1 VGEPDAYRSWL
12 AIGKSKCGAAMRTLE
27 AYHERSRLVGVGLTS
42 KGGSLAILIFAQI
55 AILSLWF
62 SSNAVLPEM
71 AVESGVSVDELAW
84 LSTAVQLGFAIGAL
98 IYAALGFADRYDP
111 RRVFMLSALA
121 GAAANL
127 ALLIVPIGSWEA
139 IALRGLTGAAMA
151 GVYPVGMK
159 IAAGWGKSDRALLVS
174 LLIGG
179 LTIGSASPHLMGLFG
194 GADWRLTIWASTL
207 TAVMGGVVV
216 LSVGLGPW
224 HASAPTLDITAIN
237 LIWTNRRVR
246 LAVFGYIGHMWELYA
261 FWAWVGVV
269 ATTSYE
275 IAGIDAPRLLG
286 KLTAFLA
293 IGLGGLACVPAGWLA
308 VRFGSARVAQL
319 CLWGS
324 GGAALAS
331 AAIFGGPAWAMMAA
345 LILWGI
351 VIIPDSALYSTLV
364 ADAAPPERIGSL
376 LTIQTALGFFL
387 TALTVQVTPT
397 LAEFVG
403 WSWVLA
409 IMALGPA
416 LGIRAMQLLIRSR
429 RLKKTDLVG

>member
-1 VGEPDAYRSWL
+1 VR
-12 AIGKSKCGAAMRTLE
+12 R
-27 AYHERSRLVGVGLTS
+27 VGLTR

-62 SSNAVLPEM
+62 SSTAVLPEM
-71 AVESGVSVDELAW
+71 AVESGVAADDLVW
-84 LSTAVQLGFAIGAL
+84 LSTAVPLGFAIGAL
-98 IYAALGFADRYDP
+98 IYAALGLADRYDP
-111 RRVFMLSALA
+111 RGVFMLSALA
-121 GAAANL
+121 GAMANL
-127 ALLIVPIGSWEA
+127 ALLIVPIGGWEA
-139 IALRGLTGAAMA
+139 IALRGITGATMA

-174 LLIGG
+174 LLISG
-179 LTIGSASPHLMGLFG
+179 LTIGSASSHLMALSG

-207 TAVMGGVVV
+207 TAVIGGVVV
-216 LSVGLGPW
+216 LTAGLGSW
-224 HASAPTLDITAIN
+224 HASAPTLDITAIS
-237 LIWTNRRVR
+237 LIWTNRPVR
-246 LAVFGYIGHMWELYA
+246 LAVLGYIGHMWELYA

-269 ATTSYE
+269 ASASYSLDGSE
-275 IAGIDAPRLLG
+275 IPRVLG

-308 VRFGSARVAQL
+308 VHFGSARVAQL
-319 CLWGS
+319 CLCGS
-324 GGAALAS
+324 GAAALAS
-331 AAIFGGPAWAMMAA
+331 AVLFGGPAWEMMAA

-351 VIIPDSALYSTLV
+351 AIIPDSALYSTLV
-364 ADAAPPERIGSL
+364 ADAAPPERTGSL

-387 TALTVQVTPT
+387 TALTVQATPT

-416 LGIRAMQLLIRSR
+416 LGIRAMQLLIWSCHSQR
-429 RLKKTDLVG
+429 TDPAG

>member
-1 VGEPDAYRSWL
+1 
-12 AIGKSKCGAAMRTLE
+12 MR
-27 AYHERSRLVGVGLTS
+27 RVGLTR

-62 SSNAVLPEM
+62 SSTAVLPEM
-71 AVESGVSVDELAW
+71 AVESGVAADDLVW
-84 LSTAVQLGFAIGAL
+84 LSTAVPLGFAIGAL
-98 IYAALGFADRYDP
+98 IYAALGLADRYDP
-111 RRVFMLSALA
+111 RGVFMLSALA
-121 GAAANL
+121 GAMANL
-127 ALLIVPIGSWEA
+127 ALLIVPIGGWEA
-139 IALRGLTGAAMA
+139 IALRGITGATMA

-174 LLIGG
+174 LLISG
-179 LTIGSASPHLMGLFG
+179 LTIGSASSHLMALSG

-207 TAVMGGVVV
+207 TAVIGGVVV
-216 LSVGLGPW
+216 LTAGLGSW
-224 HASAPTLDITAIN
+224 HASAPTLDITAIS
-237 LIWTNRRVR
+237 LIWTNRPVR
-246 LAVFGYIGHMWELYA
+246 LAVLGYIGHMWELYA

-269 ATTSYE
+269 ASASYSLDGSE
-275 IAGIDAPRLLG
+275 IPRVLG

-308 VRFGSARVAQL
+308 VHFGSARVAQL
-319 CLWGS
+319 CLCGS
-324 GGAALAS
+324 GAAALAS
-331 AAIFGGPAWAMMAA
+331 AVLFGGPAWEMMAA

-351 VIIPDSALYSTLV
+351 AIIPDSALYSTLV
-364 ADAAPPERIGSL
+364 ADAAPPERTGSL

-387 TALTVQVTPT
+387 TALTVQATPT

-416 LGIRAMQLLIRSR
+416 LGIRAMQLLIWSCHSQR
-429 RLKKTDLVG
+429 TDPAG